1 MLNCFSS
8 SSTGDTFSYSMI
20 NVSKYTFILT
30 PQKSVQ
36 CNVEYRVTVA
46 VILVLSVFLFERND
60 D

>member
-1 MLNCFSS
+1 
-8 SSTGDTFSYSMI
+8 MI

-30 PQKSVQ
+30 PQKSLQ